1 MSSSAV
7 NPYTDPPNLFAAF
20 ELIAM
25 RQPDH
30 PALVG
35 NGGKGP
41 KYSYAE
47 TLDLA
52 RRLAS
57 GLVRE
62 GTAEGPGIGLIGE
75 NCPQWSIAYLSIL
88 AAGGTVIP
96 IDANLKPEEIGHIVH
111 HSGLRATFTSGL
123 FERQLK
129 ELRDDLAIFSFDESS
144 PQSWTRLMPDNPPKS
159 QRPPAEVASVIY
171 TSGTTGA
178 PKAVELTHRNILAN
192 LEGFSRM
199 LRIDST
205 DVALSLLPLHHTFEA
220 TCGFLTPLTSG
231 ATIVYAR
238 SMKSKEVR
246 EDIAHNRVTIMI
258 GVPLLYEKMYHSF
271 NRKLKA
277 APWPRRWMFHSLYGL
292 SRLGWAV
299 GFRWGRVLF
308 RSVRDRAG
316 LGSVRMFFSGAAALP
331 RKMARFFNL
340 IGLDLLEGYGMTET
354 SPVVSVNRPGSV
366 RFGSVGPPLDNVQ
379 VRIHNPDPAGI
390 GEITVRGDNITR
402 GYRDNPQETAAL
414 IVDGWL
420 YTGDLGR
427 LDKGHLWITGRRKN
441 IIVSAAGK
449 NIYPEE
455 LEEKLLE
462 SDCVLEVVVFGRP
475 KEGRQGEDVRA
486 VIVPDMDQ
494 FAVAQGPE
502 ARPGPPDED
511 HVTKA
516 IAEVVHQVN
525 ERVASYKRIAAFD
538 VRFEELEK
546 TSTKKVKRFL
556 YE

>member
-1 MSSSAV
+1 MSPSTA
-7 NPYTDPPNLFAAF
+7 DPHTNSPNLFAAF
-20 ELIAM
+20 ELVAE

-35 NGGKGP
+35 NGGRGP
-41 KYSYAE
+41 RYSYAE

-52 RRLAS
+52 RRLAT

-75 NCPQWSIAYLSIL
+75 NCPQWAIAYLSIL
-88 AAGGTVIP
+88 AAGGSVIP
-96 IDANLKPEEIGHIVH
+96 IDANLKPEEIGQIVR
-111 HSGLRATFTSGL
+111 HSGLRAAFTSSR

-129 ELRDDLAIFSFDESS
+129 EMRDDLAIFSFDESS
-144 PQSWTRLMPDNPPKS
+144 PQSWTRLMSENLPKS
-159 QRPPAEVASVIY
+159 QQPPAEVAAVIY

-192 LEGFSRM
+192 LEGISRA
-199 LRIDST
+199 LRVDSA

-271 NRKLKA
+271 HRRLKA

-331 RKMARFFNL
+331 RMMARFFNL

-354 SPVVSVNRPGSV
+354 SPVVSVNRPGAV

-379 VRIHNPDPAGI
+379 VRIHNPDSARI
-390 GEITVRGDNITR
+390 GEIIVRGDNVTR

-420 YTGDLGR
+420 HTGDLGR

-462 SDCVLEVVVFGRP
+462 SDCVLEAVVFGRP
-475 KEGRQGEDVRA
+475 KEGRQGEEVRA

-494 FAVAQGPE
+494 FAAVQDPE
-502 ARPGPPDED
+502 ARPGPPDRD
-511 HVTKA
+511 RVMHSV
-516 IAEVVHQVN
+516 AEVVRQVN
-525 ERVASYKRIAAFD
+525 ERIASYKRIAAFD